1 MLIIAPSNLNL
12 LCLYASAVAFAIL
25 VSWLFRRVSAQPS
38 QPLNRLTRAY
48 LIGGPNRAREV
59 GFFQLVTEGWIKLIE
74 SGDFVPR
81 VFSVDEDVTG
91 ILPLEREM
99 LQWASQ
105 QVKFSSPAILRR
117 TYRELKIIESELIR
131 SQLVLSDA
139 EFMTAKVISLIPI
152 GILAIDGIIH
162 VASNVMKHF
171 HEPRWV
177 ILVVATMAAIFELVN
192 GSKHSTQLGSVQRDL
207 ILRESRI
214 RIRQSQQSTLN
225 GNPSTYDLLWKMGD
239 QVLLGGL
246 RSLGGNVFTR
256 SSRLQNLDKI
266 TRTGSGLI
274 QVKTTTDISAQTAT
288 EESSMERFK
297 EAAEKKSSQ

>member
-1 MLIIAPSNLNL
+1 MS
-12 LCLYASAVAFAIL
+12 
-25 VSWLFRRVSAQPS
+25 
-38 QPLNRLTRAY
+38 RAY

-59 GFFQLVTEGWIKLIE
+59 GFFQLVTEGWIKPIE

-99 LQWASQ
+99 LKWASQ
-105 QVKFSSPAILRR
+105 QVKFSSSQILKRN
-117 TYRELKIIESELIR
+117 YRELKSIESELVR

-139 EFMTAKVISLIPI
+139 EFLTAKVISLIPI

-162 VASNVMKHF
+162 VASNAMNHL

-177 ILVVATMAAIFELVN
+177 ILVVATTAAIFELVN

-214 RIRQSQQSTLN
+214 RIRQSQQSTHD

-239 QVLLGGL
+239 QVLIGGL
-246 RSLGGNVFTR
+246 RSLGGNIFTK
-256 SSRLQNLDKI
+256 SSRLQNSDKL

-274 QVKTTTDISAQTAT
+274 QVKTTTDISAQTTTKEFAL
-288 EESSMERFK
+288 ESSK
-297 EAAEKKSSQ
+297 AADGKKSIE